1 LAYRQDEIDRE
12 AALPGTADGAFSGT
26 REVASSG
33 VLTVEALAMPTDIA
47 EEKAQ
52 HLIDRLGDDRAAI
65 EVAARSLAVGN
76 LNFSK

>member
-1 LAYRQDEIDRE
+1 MPFGR
-12 AALPGTADGAFSGT
+12 GK
-26 REVASSG
+26 VAPDC